1 MKPEDIYKSF
11 LKKSEAT
18 DINKFNNFS
27 KYTRRQTISRFLAIY
42 NIFLE
47 QLNIKGSII
56 ECGVNQGM
64 CLFSLAHMSIIHE
77 PYNYHRKII
86 GFDTFEGFPGVSEK
100 DKKTS
105 YSKVGAFK
113 HNYNSYKDIINSVKF
128 FNKNRFLNNKNK
140 ILTIKGDA
148 VKTIPKFVQNNKHLV
163 VSSLWLDFDLYEPTK
178 VALDN
183 FLPLIPKGGIVI
195 FDQLNNSMWPGETRA
210 FFEKKIKYSKLK
222 NFNFEPN
229 LCYLIIK

>member
-1 MKPEDIYKSF
+1 MVTTF
-11 LKKSEAT
+11 LFVGVTFLVAIFIGVIVVFFESALLTT
-18 DINKFNNFS
+18 DFTMVVGFTTASGFFS
-27 KYTRRQTISRFLAIY
+27 
-42 NIFLE
+42 
-47 QLNIKGSII
+47 
-56 ECGVNQGM
+56 
-64 CLFSLAHMSIIHE
+64 
-77 PYNYHRKII
+77 I